1 MWACPHLDI
10 RTRGLSHCTPRPSP
24 FHIVQRIA
32 YFQEIRRN
40 SLIGC
45 VCVSFC
51 VSLLIRFGIDYEPV
65 ANLSRII
72 RGGTGK
78 YGYLRCG
85 HALFKCRY
93 PWVHTRTRTSRPQG
107 SQAMVRESK
116 GPYPARTQSYP
127 STVVHPRT
135 QVGSYPLCTAL
146 RAACAFSRAKVA
158 NCVAKCDLSS

>member
-1 MWACPHLDI
+1 MEIMISGISTILE
-10 RTRGLSHCTPRPSP
+10 RGDKTHITLGPTDTGPRLAPPRLSP

-93 PWVHTRTRTSRPQG
+93 ILVLVRVGPKGRRLWYGRVRDRTLPVHSRT
-107 SQAMVRESK
+107 
-116 GPYPARTQSYP
+116 
-127 STVVHPRT
+127 H
-135 QVGSYPLCTAL
+135 L
-146 RAACAFSRAKVA
+146 R
-158 NCVAKCDLSS
+158 